1 MIKDGVIL
9 AAGQGI
15 RLKVISGDK
24 PKPLVAVHD
33 KALID
38 RGIENLINFGVEN
51 IVVVVGYEHKRI
63 EDHLAK
69 SKYIDKI
76 TFILNEDWKKEN
88 GLSVLVAQAGVQG
101 EWFFLQMVDHVF
113 DPVIYDK
120 AAEFLKVKGMS
131 YLCVDKNIEEVF
143 DIDDATKLTIATD
156 GSISAIAKDLVSY
169 DACDTGLFLMSKDI
183 FPFFENAKAENRNT
197 ISNAVSDAGKQD
209 KFFTID
215 VTGYKWIDVDT
226 EEAWEEATRV
236 FK

>member
-9 AAGQGI
+9 AAGQGT
-15 RLKVISGDK
+15 RLKVVSGDK
-24 PKPLVAVHD
+24 PKPLVAIHGKV
-33 KALID
+33 LID

-51 IVVVVGYEHKRI
+51 IVIVVGYEHEQI
-63 EDHLAK
+63 EEHLK
-69 SKYIDKI
+69 NSKYIDKI
-76 TFILNEDWKKEN
+76 TFILNNDWEKEN
-88 GLSVLVAQAGVQG
+88 GLSVLAAKAGVKG

-113 DPVIYDK
+113 DPIVYDK
-120 AAEFLKVKGMS
+120 AAEFPKEKGMS
-131 YLCVDKNIEEVF
+131 YLCVDKNIKEIF
-143 DIDDATKLTIATD
+143 DIDDATKLNIAED
-156 GSISAIAKDLVSY
+156 GSISDIAKDLVSY
-169 DACDTGLFLMSKDI
+169 DACDTGLFLMSTSI

-197 ISNAVSDAGKQD
+197 ISNAVSDAGKKD